1 MSKRLS
7 GYNSVIPTPKRFSLD
22 AGVHPLKRPY
32 EPVLLDQYPTKDMV
46 DEPQKRK
53 PFPDYVPMFVFP
65 NDVNVVSSDE
75 KPRPTWHGFAMTT
88 ADGSR
93 LYGIT
98 LIIWLPLKPDAAEE
112 LERQCEDWR
121 RRNMTNEERELANS
135 LGERL
140 ATERARMSELL
151 EQLAE
156 SAGNEV
162 EREQKEDELNITEEK
177 IAMMTDMLRP
187 VRHGAASK
195 IEGLTDGDNG
205 LWIPRAYGVLG
216 RDPDMTSFWKEWLRV
231 IATPMA
237 NGAILRVPPSSPR
250 VGTWQPLERY
260 VVNLCAE
267 ALSPITSKTQ
277 VELAIREL
285 RLYARKEAINEI
297 PGSRNTD
304 LYALFRSLDVPVIV
318 TLFEFVLAESRI
330 ILLSS
335 HTSML
340 HLASAALVQLLYP
353 FKWAAVFIPVLPAR
367 LIQALEAPCPY
378 IVGIERRYENVDIP
392 DDDIVLV
399 DLDNGTIEA
408 SGPPPPLPR
417 PQRRKLISL
426 LQLAAPH
433 KYRFGVPVGPPSY
446 AMDAFPHDVFSS
458 ENAGIFTANPPA
470 STLAQLAGLNSTSFG
485 ANATSAAKRPPMFN
499 VFSSARN
506 SSHGSD
512 RPSTSSTNKPGS
524 PPSPTSSPMSST
536 FPASVASNGSRNDAG
551 QSLQASLKEKRS
563 GMFDGARRNSSVSMR
578 SILHRHTK
586 QADHP
591 QLGMDRM
598 NTARRPSVPF
608 AGAGHHSAASVSTLN
623 TDYSTPSGYAPSTYA
638 QSSMAA
644 STIMPQALMQPVK
657 NTKETQYVEGHC
669 MHWNGKAPK
678 TTCSICSDRADDGVY
693 KCTGKSLTLSQH
705 IEQLL

>member
-22 AGVHPLKRPY
+22 SNMHPLKRPY
-32 EPVLLDQYPTKDMV
+32 EPVLLDQYPSKDMV
-46 DEPQKRK
+46 DEPKRRK

-88 ADGSR
+88 GDGSR

-98 LIIWLPLKPDAAEE
+98 LIMWLPLKQDAAEE
-112 LERQCEDWR
+112 LERQCDNWR
-121 RRNMTNEERELANS
+121 KRNMSNEERELANS

-151 EQLAE
+151 EQLAQ
-156 SAGNEV
+156 SAGDED
-162 EREQKEDELNITEEK
+162 ERERREEELNITEEK
-177 IAMMTDMLRP
+177 ITMMTDMLRP

-195 IEGLTDGDNG
+195 IEGLTDGESG
-205 LWIPRAYGVLG
+205 FWIPRAYGILG
-216 RDPDMTSFWKEWLRV
+216 RDSGMTSFWKEWLRV
-231 IATPMA
+231 VATPMA
-237 NGAILRVPPSSPR
+237 NGGILRVPPSSPR

-260 VVNLCAE
+260 VVNICAE

-285 RLYARKEAINEI
+285 RMYARKEAINEI

-304 LYALFRSLDVPVIV
+304 LYALFRSLDIPVIV
-318 TLFEFVLAESRI
+318 TLFEFVLAESRV

-353 FKWAAVFIPVLPAR
+353 LKWAAVFIPVLPAR

-408 SGPPPPLPR
+408 TGPPPSLPR
-417 PQRRKLISL
+417 QQRRKLISL

-433 KYRFGVPVGPPSY
+433 RYRFGVPVGPPSY
-446 AMDAFPHDVFSS
+446 ATDAFPYDMFPS
-458 ENAGIFTANPPA
+458 ENPSIYSANAPT
-470 STLAQLAGLNSTSFG
+470 STLAHLAGLNSASFG
-485 ANATSAAKRPPMFN
+485 NNATPTPKRPPMFN

-506 SSHGSD
+506 LSGGSD
-512 RPSTSSTNKPGS
+512 RPSTSSTYKPGS
-524 PPSPTSSPMSST
+524 PPSPTSSPISST
-536 FPASVASNGSRNDAG
+536 FPASLASNGSRNESG
-551 QSLQASLKEKRS
+551 LQASLREKRS
-563 GMFDGARRNSSVSMR
+563 GLFDSSRRSSSVYIHSLGNRLSMVTN
-578 SILHRHTK
+578 SF
-586 QADHP
+586 

-598 NTARRPSVPF
+598 ATVRRPSMPF
-608 AGAGHHSAASVSTLN
+608 AGAGHSSTTSVSTLN
-623 TDYSTPSGYAPSTYA
+623 TDFSTPSNYAPSVYA
-638 QSSMAA
+638 QSTLAA
-644 STIMPQALMQPVK
+644 STIMPQVLMQPVK
-657 NTKETQYVEGHC
+657 NSETTQWVEGHC
-669 MHWNGKAPK
+669 MQWNARAPR
-678 TTCSICSDRADDGVY
+678 TACSICSDKADDGVY
-693 KCTGKSLTLSQH
+693 RCTGMCLNYSNPYLRT
-705 IEQLL
+705 